1 MKTYA
6 SLLTCLLL
14 LASCQEKTEN
24 TEASSTSDT
33 TANATTT
40 TGDVAED
47 GEFCYLKVI
56 SKDSIILR
64 YNRNGEHVSGIFHW
78 RPYEKDKK
86 ISSFEGTIKG
96 NTVNAIG
103 HYDAE
108 GMHFKEELI
117 FTIKDNQALVKFG
130 EMLQGDDEVWRYKS
144 IKNAGVQVLPKVDCE
159 QIASYK

>member
-1 MKTYA
+1 MKTY
-6 SLLTCLLL
+6 LLLSACLLL
-14 LASCQEKTEN
+14 LGSCQKKTEDTN
-24 TEASSTSDT
+24 TVVSDT
-33 TANATTT
+33 TSITTAAVEET
-40 TGDVAED
+40 AGDD

-56 SKDSIILR
+56 SKDSIILKYTR
-64 YNRNGEHVSGIFHW
+64 TGDHVTGIFHW

-108 GMHFKEELI
+108 GSHFKEELI
-117 FTIKDNQALVKFG
+117 FTLEDNQASVKFG

-144 IKNAGVQVLPKVDCE
+144 LKNTSTQVLPKVDCE
-159 QIASYK
+159 LIASYK

>member
-1 MKTYA
+1 MKTHFA
-6 SLLTCLLL
+6 LFISFLFI
-14 LASCQEKTEN
+14 ASCQKKAEN
-24 TEASSTSDT
+24 TDATIDT
-33 TANATTT
+33 TSVISNSPEGIQT
-40 TGDVAED
+40 ED
-47 GEFCYLKVI
+47 GEFCYIKVI

-108 GMHFKEELI
+108 GMHYKEELI
-117 FTIKDNQALVKFG
+117 FTLENDQASVKFG
-130 EMLQGDDEVWRYKS
+130 EMLQGDDDVWRYKS
-144 IKNAGVQVLPKVDCE
+144 IRNAGVQVLPKADCKL
-159 QIASYK
+159 IAAYK